1 MKLALRID
9 VSTRLGAKE
18 GVPRLI
24 DMLAQHH
31 ARATFFLALGP
42 DRLWGQ
48 GSLPGRES
56 GRRWAG
62 IFRSIRDAGFEAG
75 IQAFD
80 PVRWP
85 QRIAQADAA
94 WTKRQLELSC
104 EAFLR
109 LFDTPPHAHG
119 ATDWQMN
126 CHAWRLTQ
134 RVGFRYASDA
144 RGICPF
150 IPVRNAEIVACP
162 QLPTTLPTLDEVAAR
177 DGVALEDSVPRILE
191 VTARPVQAGH
201 VFSLR
206 ADREGL
212 NRATLFER
220 LLEGWR
226 AQGYALA
233 ALDDCL
239 EDVNL
244 ARLPRHNIVEG
255 ALPGRTSP
263 VALQGKEF
271 LA

>member
-1 MKLALRID
+1 MRAQRSFWHSDPIASGDKARFRVANRAGAGPVSSAAFATPVLKQASRH
-9 VSTRLGAKE
+9 STRC
-18 GVPRLI
+18 
-24 DMLAQHH
+24 D
-31 ARATFFLALGP
+31 
-42 DRLWGQ
+42 
-48 GSLPGRES
+48 GRKGLRRPTRR
-56 GRRWAG
+56 GR
-62 IFRSIRDAGFEAG
+62 
-75 IQAFD
+75 
-80 PVRWP
+80 
-85 QRIAQADAA
+85 
-94 WTKRQLELSC
+94 
-104 EAFLR
+104 
-109 LFDTPPHAHG
+109 
-119 ATDWQMN
+119 N
-126 CHAWRLTQ
+126 
-134 RVGFRYASDA
+134 ASW
-144 RGICPF
+144 F

-233 ALDDCL
+233 ALEDCL